1 MTKKEEKAPFDNSD
15 NGEGPALEIIERTPI
30 NLATKNDLEEF
41 FNLSITEDRLKSL
54 TILYS
59 GKVPEYAV
67 RKHPGAQ
74 GKTFSYVDHVWVTQ
88 LLRDSFGPF
97 WSFKNLEAT
106 IEEDG
111 TASAKSELSV
121 KFPMPNGIVFENS
134 FIEMGA
140 CLTTTG
146 MSLANRKLSAVSKS
160 LVRCAF
166 RMFGVGQEFYN
177 TIDME
182 GMTNEQAWTI
192 ISLYIA
198 KNPKYIKEEEV
209 VEYCKA
215 NKITGDRTAECFEEI
230 YGFVGLTVAQRKI
243 KEKIGK

>member
-1 MTKKEEKAPFDNSD
+1 MESKPKEPFDNSD
-15 NGEGPALEIIERTPI
+15 NGEGPALEIIERAQITI
-30 NLATKNDLEEF
+30 NSKSDLEAF
-41 FNLSITEDRLKSL
+41 FTLSTTEDRLKAL
-54 TILYS
+54 TVLYS
-59 GKVPEYAV
+59 GKVPQYAI

-74 GKTFSYVDHVWVTQ
+74 GKTFSYVDHVWVTE
-88 LLRDSFGPF
+88 LLREAFGPF
-97 WSFKNLEAT
+97 WSFKALEAV

-111 TASAKSELSV
+111 TASARSELSV
-121 KFPMPNGIVFENS
+121 KFPMPNGSVFENS

-182 GMTNEQAWTI
+182 SMTNEQAWDI
-192 ISLYIA
+192 IALYIS
-198 KNPKYIKEEEV
+198 KNGKYIKEEEV

-215 NKITGDRTAECFEEI
+215 NKITGDKTAAFFEEI
-230 YGFVGLTVAQRKI
+230 YGFVGLTVAQRKM
-243 KEKIGK
+243 KEKIAK